1 MHAHYIRFVSLSIHL
16 LPVYFACC
24 LLFLRNEKEYIV
36 VGDGGNREGH
46 AKGYYTPTPSWNAYS
61 NDTQFGHGTVTV
73 RTSLY
78 PPFFFC
84 SFIFNLFTSSS
95 AALYVCVFLFLGIFL
110 TSPLSVLT
118 SILPFLFLLFHF
130 SRAPVHLFHLFT
142 SSSVLYLCVS
152 H

>member
-1 MHAHYIRFVSLSIHL
+1 MHAHMDL
-16 LPVYFACC
+16 LPVCFACC
-24 LLFLRNEKEYIV
+24 LLFLRNEKVYIV

-46 AKGYYTPTPSWNAYS
+46 AKGYTSPTPSWNAYS

>member
-73 RTSLY
+73 RTPFY
-78 PPFFFC
+78 PPFPSC
-84 SFIFNLFTSSS
+84 SFNFPVLQFIFFIYLPLLLPCMFASLINLFLLLLIS
-95 AALYVCVFLFLGIFL
+95 
-110 TSPLSVLT
+110 LSL
-118 SILPFLFLLFHF
+118 SILPI
-130 SRAPVHLFHLFT
+130 
-142 SSSVLYLCVS
+142 VS
-152 H
+152 FAGAQFYAHAMAMAREWRERQH